1 MKLKAC
7 PDCGAT
13 SNLDDLVLHDPSCAA
28 SNDIVETFHKNTR
41 PAVQKTVRRN
51 IRRNVQRRAGGGGR
65 TSRSVRVIDDVW
77 DRYKIFAE
85 QDDVSLSFVLTE
97 LLAVYG
103 DGQVT
108 PTHLDAP
115 RRKRGDPK
123 TEAHSLNVLDD
134 VWNVA
139 QARAERDN
147 VNMHS
152 VMAGLVQDF
161 ADGELTLPK
170 VQRVY
175 S

>member
-1 MKLKAC
+1 MM
-7 PDCGAT
+7 
-13 SNLDDLVLHDPSCAA
+13 
-28 SNDIVETFHKNTR
+28 
-41 PAVQKTVRRN
+41 Q
-51 IRRNVQRRAGGGGR
+51 RNVQQPAGKGGR
-65 TSRSVRVIDDVW
+65 TSRSVRVTDEVW
-77 DRYKIFAE
+77 QEYKTFAE

-103 DGQVT
+103 DGQVI

-123 TEAHSLNVLDD
+123 TAAHSLNVLNNIWD
-134 VWNVA
+134 VA
-139 QARAERDN
+139 AARAEKDG

-161 ADGELTLPK
+161 AAGELTLPK